1 MRRTSDDHRSFQLD
15 LATHL
20 PSVLCPIHYPELTMF
35 ASTIFATFALAS
47 TVHASYLASYAIR
60 AEFSS
65 LDRRATQVPVACY
78 VPGPGDCA
86 CPEDLNSDVG
96 VLINVFPV
104 RGPRYRVL

>member
-1 MRRTSDDHRSFQLD
+1 
-15 LATHL
+15 
-20 PSVLCPIHYPELTMF
+20 MF
-35 ASTIFATFALAS
+35 TSTIFATFALA
-47 TVHASYLASYAIR
+47 TAALASYPASYALR

-65 LDRRATQVPVACY
+65 LDRRATQAVPVACY

-104 RGPRYRVL
+104 RVASFRALWLVS